1 MCDTNLVRR
10 LCVSRGECVV
20 LEQDLNS
27 RSCPSKVLNR
37 LFLWGQRV
45 STFCLL
51 AAASDK
57 WFLLKFGR
65 QLKRQGEPILF
76 ICNHSSSPLKREIF
90 VLIICHLLWPSNL
103 NALEFANKFLFVRET
118 LFKITLPAFTK
129 KNLGYFEWYNS
140 AWFSAGPYPL
150 WLSLS
155 QFWLLCQI
163 LHSLGTQ
170 EVKRQVLPWEQ
181 QNLLIL
187 LNYQQTEGRD
197 LKVDERL

>member
-1 MCDTNLVRR
+1 MDDTNLVRR

-27 RSCPSKVLNR
+27 RFCPSKVL
-37 LFLWGQRV
+37 LFLWGERV
-45 STFCLL
+45 STYCLL
-51 AAASDK
+51 ATASDK
-57 WFLLKFGR
+57 WFLLRFGR

-76 ICNHSSSPLKREIF
+76 ICNHSSQRCCCKILAIKREIF
-90 VLIICHLLWPSNL
+90 VLIICHLLWLSNL
-103 NALEFANKFLFVRET
+103 NALEFANKFQFVPKT

-129 KNLGYFEWYNS
+129 KSLHYFEWYNS
-140 AWFSAGPYPL
+140 ALFSAGPYHL

-163 LHSLGTQ
+163 LQSLGTQ

-181 QNLLIL
+181 QNLIIL
-187 LNYQQTEGRD
+187 LNHAQVEIW
-197 LKVDERL
+197 K